1 MTTDLWM
8 LVASAVL
15 CLAAPFVALFSL
27 NQTSNGVVWAFG
39 NRDTALDFPAW
50 AARAR
55 RAHTNL
61 AENLAP
67 FAILVLV
74 AHAAGLANEQTALG
88 ATMFFWARLAHFLV
102 YTAGIPYVRTLTFLV
117 SLAGE
122 LVILWELCVSGT
134 P

>member
-8 LVASAVL
+8 LVASAML
-15 CLAAPFVALFSL
+15 CLTIPFITLLGLS
-27 NQTSNGVVWAFG
+27 QTSNGVVWAFG
-39 NRDTALDFPAW
+39 NRDSALEFPAW

-55 RAHTNL
+55 RAHANL

-74 AHAAGLANEQTALG
+74 AHAAGVANETTALG
-88 ATMFFWARLAHFLV
+88 ATIFFWARAAHFLV
-102 YTAGIPYVRTLTFLV
+102 YAAGIPYVRTLTFLV

-122 LVILWELCVSGT
+122 LVILGQLVD
-134 P
+134 